1 MQRRPPGSTRTDTCI
16 PFTTLFRSP
25 QREGPLPHAPALS
38 ADLLEQA
45 AHTLMAK
52 AGIEIPDDYLGGI
65 RAMAGS
71 ERGDLSAFVLR
82 AMLENWEAAK
92 ADARPMCA
100 DTGLPR
106 WYVKYG
112 NEARVEGGP
121 VEVERRLRRATA
133 RATPAVP
140 LRPTRVTPLSPRAN
154 ANQNRR

>member
-1 MQRRPPGSTRTDTCI
+1 M
-16 PFTTLFRSP
+16 
-25 QREGPLPHAPALS
+25 PHAPAIS

-106 WYVKYG
+106 WYVQYG
-112 NEARVEGGP
+112 NEARVEGRP
-121 VEVERRLRRATA
+121 VEVERRPHRVTA
-133 RATPAVP
+133 RPRHDVP
-140 LRPTRVTPLSPRAN
+140 LRPRRVHPLSRRHHDTNDGIN
-154 ANQNRR
+154 APEIEYSYEPDAD